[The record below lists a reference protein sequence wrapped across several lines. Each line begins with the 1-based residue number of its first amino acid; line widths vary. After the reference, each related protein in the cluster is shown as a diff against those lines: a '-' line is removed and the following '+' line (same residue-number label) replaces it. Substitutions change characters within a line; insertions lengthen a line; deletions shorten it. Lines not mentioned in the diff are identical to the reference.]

1 MKTKGVR
8 LYGQNDLRLEEFD
21 LPEINDDEILARVT
35 TDSICM
41 SSYKA
46 AIQGEKHKR
55 VPDDVALNPIVIGHE
70 MCGEILEVGKSIK
83 IDIKRTA
90 FYNAD

>member
-46 AIQGEKHKR
+46 AIQGEK
-55 VPDDVALNPIVIGHE
+55 
-70 MCGEILEVGKSIK
+70 
-83 IDIKRTA
+83 
-90 FYNAD
+90 